1 MSLFVYRLRF
11 NVGKESLQS
20 SGSMRS
26 SNVIR
31 RYSDPIVHPP
41 KVTAVFCM
49 KYATLRP
56 IELAVMWM
64 ALRIHWDSIGTGG
77 GGAPA
82 GAWNR
87 DEEVLR

>member
-1 MSLFVYRLRF
+1 MDLFVYRLRF
-11 NVGKESLQS
+11 NVGKESLES
-20 SGSMRS
+20 SGSIRS
-26 SNVIR
+26 SNVIK

-64 ALRIHWDSIGTGG
+64 ALRIHWDSIGTGAG
-77 GGAPA
+77 GPST

-87 DEEVLR
+87 NEKIVR